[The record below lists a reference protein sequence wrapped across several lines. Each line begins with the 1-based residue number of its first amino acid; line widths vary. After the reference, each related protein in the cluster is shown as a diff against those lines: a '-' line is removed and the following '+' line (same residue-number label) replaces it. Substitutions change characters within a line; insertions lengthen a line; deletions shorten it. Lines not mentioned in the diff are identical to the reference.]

1 MIIRKPYAFLIKNF
15 RKIHIVLLFLSLF
28 IAYKIYDINHFLNSY
43 MSSGIYDS
51 YKNPIT
57 LHVSFW
63 LLLSVLLVITGSIT
77 LLILL
82 NYKKKPWKLYLLP
95 VIEYIAMFFV
105 LNMIKSFFV
114 HYSYDVK
121 PTDLRLSKDLLAI
134 FLIIQL
140 PSILFFIMRVFG
152 LDIKKFNF
160 NMEKEF
166 LELSEEDREEIEI
179 GLNLD
184 RHSFI
189 RGYKRLL
196 RNMKYVYF
204 EHKKICNTIICLFII
219 GILLSSL
226 RYFSLN
232 RSYSEGD
239 FYSANGYTMQINHAY
254 FTDKDYAGNIISNK
268 SNFVIIDGFIKNNN
282 EPRKIKFENFH
293 LKASNKDFVT
303 THKTYENEFSDLGTT
318 YDEVKEVKKDEEL
331 SFIVVFKVDK
341 DLNYKNF
348 NLFYQEDGG
357 KLRLIKMKIKDYSK
371 IENTE
376 IINFGEEFYLN
387 IKTHP
392 DSIIFDSLSL
402 GMDASYLV
410 RNCTTTGCNVISKDL
425 VSDGTYKILSIA
437 FGSEYYNAKNMIDF
451 LTGYGTIIYKDS
463 SGEEGQ
469 LKIENLL
476 SSSYFGKTVYL
487 KVPVD
492 VQEENLL
499 SLDFIIRNKSYSY
512 KLK

>member
-28 IAYKIYDINHFLNSY
+28 IAYKIYDINHFLNVY

-51 YKNPIT
+51 YRNPIT

-63 LLLSVLLVITGSIT
+63 LLLSVILVIIGSIT

-121 PTDLRLSKDLLAI
+121 PTDLRLSRDLLGI

-189 RGYKRLL
+189 RGYKRFI
-196 RNMKYVYF
+196 RNAKYVYF
-204 EHKKICNTIICLFII
+204 EHKKICNTIICTTESVARAQRSTASASRVWV
-219 GILLSSL
+219 SSV
-226 RYFSLN
+226 
-232 RSYSEGD
+232 
-239 FYSANGYTMQINHAY
+239 T
-254 FTDKDYAGNIISNK
+254 NK
-268 SNFVIIDGFIKNNN
+268 I
-282 EPRKIKFENFH
+282 
-293 LKASNKDFVT
+293 
-303 THKTYENEFSDLGTT
+303 
-318 YDEVKEVKKDEEL
+318 
-331 SFIVVFKVDK
+331 
-341 DLNYKNF
+341 
-348 NLFYQEDGG
+348 
-357 KLRLIKMKIKDYSK
+357 
-371 IENTE
+371 
-376 IINFGEEFYLN
+376 
-387 IKTHP
+387 
-392 DSIIFDSLSL
+392 
-402 GMDASYLV
+402 
-410 RNCTTTGCNVISKDL
+410 
-425 VSDGTYKILSIA
+425 
-437 FGSEYYNAKNMIDF
+437 
-451 LTGYGTIIYKDS
+451 
-463 SGEEGQ
+463 
-469 LKIENLL
+469 
-476 SSSYFGKTVYL
+476 SSS
-487 KVPVD
+487 
-492 VQEENLL
+492 
-499 SLDFIIRNKSYSY
+499 R
-512 KLK
+512 

>member
-28 IAYKIYDINHFLNSY
+28 IAYKLYDINNFLNLY
-43 MSSGIYDS
+43 ISSGIYDS

-63 LLLSVLLVITGSIT
+63 LLLSIIIVIIGSIA

-95 VIEYIAMFFV
+95 VIEYVAMFFV
-105 LNMIKSFFV
+105 LNMIKSFFT

-121 PTDLRLSKDLLAI
+121 PTDLRLSKDLLSI

-140 PSILFFIMRVFG
+140 PSIFFFIMRVFG

-179 GLNLD
+179 GLSLD
-184 RHSFI
+184 KHSFI

-196 RNMKYVYF
+196 RNIKYVYF
-204 EHKKICNTIICLFII
+204 EHKKICRTIICLLILCII
-219 GILLSSL
+219 FSFF
-226 RYFSLN
+226 RYFSTN

-239 FYSANGYTMQINHAY
+239 FYSANGYTIQINHAY

-268 SNFVIIDGFIKNNN
+268 SNFVIIEGLIINNN
-282 EPRKIKFENFH
+282 EPRKIKFEKFH
-293 LKASNKDFVT
+293 LKARNKDYTT
-303 THKTYENEFSDLGTT
+303 THKTYEKEFSDLGTV
-318 YDEVKEVKKDEEL
+318 YDDVKEIKRDEKL
-331 SFIVVFKVDK
+331 SFIVIFKVDK
-341 DLNYKNF
+341 NFNYKN
-348 NLFYQEDGG
+348 LKLYYQEDSG
-357 KLRLIKMKIKDYSK
+357 KLRLIKMNIKDYSK
-371 IENTE
+371 IAETKT
-376 IINFGEEFYLN
+376 INFGEEFDLN
-387 IKTHP
+387 IQTNP
-392 DSIIFDSLSL
+392 DSIVFDSISLS
-402 GMDASYLV
+402 MNTSYLV
-410 RNCTTTGCNVISKDL
+410 RNCTTTGCNVVSRDL
-425 VSDGTYKILSIA
+425 VSNGSYQILSIS
-437 FGSEYYNAKNMIDF
+437 FGSEYYNTKNMIDF

-492 VQEENLL
+492 IQEENLL
-499 SLDFIIRNKSYSY
+499 SIDFTIRNKSYSY